1 MISIQSF
8 MIYTPLED
16 VNVCVEDEKTLV
28 RMMDSKISKLNIVF
42 FFDVCFSFFCFC
54 FGAPR
59 IKGSFSEILELET

>member
-1 MISIQSF
+1 

-42 FFDVCFSFFCFC
+42 FFDVCFSFVLFLFWSTQDKRKFFRD
-54 FGAPR
+54 FGAR
-59 IKGSFSEILELET
+59 NLESYNC